1 MHVRFA
7 LALVLALAIHTAP
20 AMAAD
25 DASALV
31 LSRTSL
37 GPLVLGKDA
46 KVSQKSL
53 QKLFPG
59 YTVKY
64 EIAQGDSP
72 DFHYFEVIDKNGE
85 LLFAISSFIDDDE
98 DGTIQHQKTT
108 SPVPIQLLQVYS
120 PTISD
125 AYGLHVGDHVKDII
139 AKRGKKLAF
148 GAAHHDV
155 YLGAGEIY
163 YSIETGSDESPEN
176 FKLKDAIKGDWQ
188 IHSLSWPGA
197 AW

>member
-7 LALVLALAIHTAP
+7 LALILALTIHSSPTVAAGDAP
-20 AMAAD
+20 T
-25 DASALV
+25 LV

-37 GPLVLGKDA
+37 GPLVLSKDA
-46 KVSQKSL
+46 KVSQESL

-72 DFHYFEVIDKNGE
+72 DFHYFEVIDKTGE
-85 LLFAISSFIDDDE
+85 LLFAISSYIEDDD
-98 DGTIQHQKTT
+98 DGSVQHQKTT
-108 SPVPIQLLQVYS
+108 SPVPIQLLEVYS
-120 PTISD
+120 PTILD
-125 AYGLHVGDHVKDII
+125 AYGLHVGDHVKDIM
-139 AKRGKKLAF
+139 AKRGKKLTF

-155 YLGAGEIY
+155 YMGSGEIY

-176 FKLKDAIKGDWQ
+176 FKLKDAIKGNWQ
-188 IHSLSWPGA
+188 IRSISWPGA